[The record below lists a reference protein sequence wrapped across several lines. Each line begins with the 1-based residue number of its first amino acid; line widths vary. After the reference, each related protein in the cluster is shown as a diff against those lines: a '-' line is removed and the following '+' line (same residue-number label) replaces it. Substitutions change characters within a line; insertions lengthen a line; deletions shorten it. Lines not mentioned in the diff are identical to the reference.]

1 MARSLEAKLDHLQK
15 TLGHLPDVVFKKM
28 NVGQT
33 GIHVIM
39 IYLSG
44 IADTSIINEQIVKP
58 LILTGI
64 RESHS
69 QVNPEKIKEELIQQT
84 AFTIDMEEETD
95 LETCVHEVLSG
106 NTCLLIE
113 GTDEVFF
120 ASTGQFPSRSVDEPS
135 TETLVRGP
143 REGFIEDL
151 ESNLAMVRRH
161 IKDLSFKIDKM
172 TIGRRSSRKLAILY
186 ISDIANPELV
196 QEVKRRVETI
206 DVDDASDTGI
216 IEQWIEEHSWSPFPQ
231 IQASERS
238 DKAINALMS
247 GRVVIMLDGTPFVLI
262 APMTFWM
269 LAQSPEDYYERFPL
283 GTFFRMLRLM
293 ALFIATFLPSLY
305 VALISFHPGLIP
317 PELVMSIV
325 ASREGIPFPVFVEAL
340 IMELALEILREASL
354 RLPKGIGQ
362 VIGIVGGLVIGQ
374 AAVEAAIVSAFLIIV
389 VGLTAI
395 ASFASPQY
403 SGSIGIRLLRFPI
416 MMMAG
421 IYGLYGVILA
431 FICLGVHMVQIKSFG
446 VPYMSPLAPI
456 RLRDQQDT
464 LVRAP
469 FKYLKKRPMMLKTQ
483 DEIQSNRKR
492 K

>member
-1 MARSLEAKLDHLQK
+1 MARTLEANLDHLKK
-15 TLGHLPDVVFKKM
+15 TLGHLPDAVFKTM
-28 NVGQT
+28 DVGQT
-33 GIHVIM
+33 GIQVAL

-44 IADTSIINEQIVKP
+44 IADLSLINEQIVKP

-64 RESHS
+64 RENHS
-69 QVNPEKIKEELIQQT
+69 QVNPQKLKEEWLQQT
-84 AFTIDMEEETD
+84 SITIETKEGTE
-95 LETCVHEVLSG
+95 LESCMIEVLSG
-106 NTCLLIE
+106 NTCLLVGGSE
-113 GTDEVFF
+113 EVFV
-120 ASTGQFPSRSVDEPS
+120 ASTGKFPSRSVNEPS
-135 TETLVRGP
+135 TEVLVRGP

-151 ESNLAMVRRH
+151 ETNLAMIRRY
-161 IKDLSFKIDKM
+161 IKDLSFRIDK
-172 TIGRRSSRKLAILY
+172 TNIGRRSFRKLAILY
-186 ISDIANPELV
+186 ISDIANPQLV
-196 QEVKRRVETI
+196 QEVKRRVNMI

-216 IEQWIEEHSWSPFPQ
+216 IEQLIEEHSWSPFPQ
-231 IQASERS
+231 VQASERS
-238 DKAINALMS
+238 DKAISALMS
-247 GRVVIMLDGTPFVLI
+247 GRVVIVMDGTPFVLI

-283 GTFFRMLRLM
+283 GSFFRLIRLT

-317 PELVMSIV
+317 PALVISIV

-340 IMELALEILREASL
+340 IMEGSLEILREASL

-374 AAVEAAIVSAFLIIV
+374 AAVEAEIVSAFLIII

-395 ASFASPQY
+395 ASFTSPQY

-416 MMMAG
+416 MIMAG

-431 FICLGVHMVQIKSFG
+431 FIFLGVHMVQIKSFG

-464 LVRAP
+464 LVRLP

-483 DEIQSNRKR
+483 DETHSNRKR
-492 K
+492 Q

>member
-1 MARSLEAKLDHLQK
+1 
-15 TLGHLPDVVFKKM
+15 
-28 NVGQT
+28 
-33 GIHVIM
+33 
-39 IYLSG
+39 
-44 IADTSIINEQIVKP
+44 
-58 LILTGI
+58 
-64 RESHS
+64 
-69 QVNPEKIKEELIQQT
+69 
-84 AFTIDMEEETD
+84 
-95 LETCVHEVLSG
+95 
-106 NTCLLIE
+106 
-113 GTDEVFF
+113 
-120 ASTGQFPSRSVDEPS
+120 
-135 TETLVRGP
+135 
-143 REGFIEDL
+143 

-325 ASREGIPFPVFVEAL
+325 ASREGIP
-340 IMELALEILREASL
+340 
-354 RLPKGIGQ
+354 
-362 VIGIVGGLVIGQ
+362 
-374 AAVEAAIVSAFLIIV
+374 
-389 VGLTAI
+389 
-395 ASFASPQY
+395 
-403 SGSIGIRLLRFPI
+403 
-416 MMMAG
+416 
-421 IYGLYGVILA
+421 
-431 FICLGVHMVQIKSFG
+431 
-446 VPYMSPLAPI
+446 
-456 RLRDQQDT
+456 
-464 LVRAP
+464 
-469 FKYLKKRPMMLKTQ
+469 
-483 DEIQSNRKR
+483 
-492 K
+492 